1 MDFDAVLKVEVLDYR
16 VEDATLHLY
25 LFDSIFTRTVR
36 IDKLHNYVEEFC
48 LLNNVCYGNGQ
59 KTLIQ
64 LSREHLE
71 RDWVL
76 YSRTTTDKIELA
88 G

>member
-1 MDFDAVLKVEVLDYR
+1 MDFDAVAKVEVLDYR

-59 KTLIQ
+59 KTLM
-64 LSREHLE
+64 EHLQ